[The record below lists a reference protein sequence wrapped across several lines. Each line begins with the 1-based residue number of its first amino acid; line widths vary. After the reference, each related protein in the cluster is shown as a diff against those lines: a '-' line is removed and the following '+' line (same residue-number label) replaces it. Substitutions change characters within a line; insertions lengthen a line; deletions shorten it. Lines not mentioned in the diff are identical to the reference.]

1 MTGALQYAT
10 YSSAP
15 LLRTLE
21 AVLFFTVSPMKSLTI
36 FLALL
41 GTLACQAAWAGR
53 VVVSNAWVRATMPG
67 QEVAGA
73 FMNIQSDAAAKLVA
87 VTSPATPQVEVHEM
101 KMDGT
106 MMRMREVRSID
117 LPKNSVVSL
126 KPGGYHIMLIK
137 LKKPIKAGDKVPLEL
152 IVETAGKRTTISVLA
167 IARSP
172 MDGAG
177 AASSQMG
184 H

>member
-1 MTGALQYAT
+1 
-10 YSSAP
+10 
-15 LLRTLE
+15 
-21 AVLFFTVSPMKSLTI
+21 MKSQTI

-41 GTLACQAAWAGR
+41 GALACQAAWASH

-73 FMNIQSDAAAKLVA
+73 FMDIQSDVATKLVA
-87 VTSPATPQVEVHEM
+87 AASPATPQVEVHEM
-101 KMDGT
+101 KMDGN

-117 LPKNSVVSL
+117 VPKNSVVSL
-126 KPGGYHIMLIK
+126 KPGGYHIMLMK
-137 LKKPIKAGDKVPLEL
+137 LKKPINAGDKVPLTL
-152 IVETAGKRTTISVLA
+152 IVETAGKREKISIDA

-177 AASSQMG
+177 SAPTRMG

>member
-1 MTGALQYAT
+1 
-10 YSSAP
+10 
-15 LLRTLE
+15 
-21 AVLFFTVSPMKSLTI
+21 MKSQTI

-41 GTLACQAAWAGR
+41 SAIACQTAWANH
-53 VVVSNAWVRATMPG
+53 VVVSNAWIRATMPG

-73 FMNIQSDAAAKLVA
+73 FMNIQSDVAAKLVA
-87 VTSPATPQVEVHEM
+87 ATSPATPQVEVHEM
-101 KMDGT
+101 KMDGN

-126 KPGGYHIMLIK
+126 KPGGYHIMLMK
-137 LKKPIKAGDKVPLEL
+137 LKKPINAGDKVSLTL
-152 IVETAGKRTTISVLA
+152 IVETADKREKISIDA

-177 AASSQMG
+177 SARAQTG